1 MRHYALSRLYKGMPL
16 GVFPLA
22 HAVAAFGILRMSAQN
37 KQPCLGLLL
46 RAPCR
51 FLTLQIKALFV
62 KVARIRQI
70 Y

>member
-1 MRHYALSRLYKGMPL
+1 MPL
-16 GVFPLA
+16 EVFPLV
-22 HAVAAFGILRMSAQN
+22 HAVAAISLCIVAQN